1 MSGMA
6 AFRAVLA
13 RDMRLAW
20 RTGGAGLALAFFL
33 LVIVLLPLAA
43 GAEPSLLKRVGPG
56 LIWIAALLAV
66 LLTLE
71 RLFQV
76 DLEAGVLDLM
86 AGGAAPLESLILAKS
101 LAHWLAVGVPV
112 TILSLLGALLL
123 GLSVPASLTL
133 AASLLIGTPGLSFTG
148 AVAAA
153 LTAGV
158 RRGSLL
164 ITLLVLPLY
173 APFVIFGAGAA
184 SLAAN
189 PAPPLSPL
197 PSLLLLG
204 ATSLVAVIG
213 ALLFTTSA
221 VKSQLD

>member
-1 MSGMA
+1 MTVRI
-6 AFRAVLA
+6 FRAMLW

-20 RTGGAGLALAFFL
+20 RTNGAGLALAFFV

-43 GAEPSLLKRVGPG
+43 GTEPQLLRRVGPG
-56 LIWIAALLAV
+56 LVWLAAVLAV

-76 DLEAGVLDLM
+76 DLETAALDLFL
-86 AGGAAPLESLILAKS
+86 ASPASLEEIVVAKA
-101 LAHWLAVGVPV
+101 LAHWLMVGLPLTVLAVIA
-112 TILSLLGALLL
+112 TLLL
-123 GLSVPASLTL
+123 GLPARACAVLIATL
-133 AASLLIGTPGLSFTG
+133 LVGTPGLTCTG
-148 AVAAA
+148 SIAAA
-153 LTAGV
+153 LTAGI

-184 SLAAN
+184 TLAAF

-197 PSLLLLG
+197 PGVLLLG
-204 ATSLVAVIG
+204 ATSIIAMIGGVVFVAR
-213 ALLFTTSA
+213 A
-221 VKSQLD
+221 VRSQLD